1 MLSHH
6 QLQPPIFPLTIHV
19 AGMCILKRRDY
30 HKFQQAILQG
40 SKRLID
46 VFMVCSAIDTQREK
60 E

>member
-19 AGMCILKRRDY
+19 AGMCILKRSDY
-30 HKFQQAILQG
+30 HKFQQAVLQG
-40 SKRLID
+40 SEGLTD
-46 VFMVCSAIDTQREK
+46 VSMVCSAIDTQREK